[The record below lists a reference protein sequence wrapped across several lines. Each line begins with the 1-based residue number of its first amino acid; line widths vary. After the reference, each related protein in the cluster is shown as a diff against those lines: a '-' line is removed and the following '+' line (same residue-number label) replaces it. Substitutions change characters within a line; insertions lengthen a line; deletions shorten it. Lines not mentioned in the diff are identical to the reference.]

1 MAAFSGLSQ
10 EKIFNESDEVVVLYV
25 TGGGRNREYSA
36 EWAEVEL
43 LLRKPQ

>member
-10 EKIFNESDEVVVLYV
+10 EKIFNESDEVCCILCDR
-25 TGGGRNREYSA
+25 GGRNREYSA